1 MTTTTTE
8 KRKPMYKN
16 IVEHG
21 KDLKR
26 VFNLHSSIDEIKL
39 CKALFRIEN
48 KAHSIATDFCNGI
61 KFTEKEQEKI
71 IDDILNKVDKLLNF
85 KNQNIPVFFN
95 GDCRGFTLKIDD
107 DYMKKNKIYPFYSDW
122 GGFGIIAPSFRES

>member
-1 MTTTTTE
+1 MTTTKE
-8 KRKPMYKN
+8 KNEIMYKN
-16 IVEHG
+16 IIEHG

-26 VFNLHSSIDEIKL
+26 VFNLDSSIDEIKL

-48 KAHSIATDFCNGI
+48 KAHQLAEHFCN
-61 KFTEKEQEKI
+61 FYEDEEKQEKI

-95 GDCRGFTLKIDD
+95 GDPRGFTLKIDS
-107 DYMKKNKIYPFYSDW
+107 DYMRDNKIYPFYSDW
-122 GGFGIIAPSFRES
+122 GNYGIIAPSFKEV

>member
-1 MTTTTTE
+1 MATLTKKET
-8 KRKPMYKN
+8 MYKN

-26 VFNLHSSIDEIKL
+26 VFNLDSSIDEVKL

-48 KAHSIATDFCNGI
+48 KAHSIAEDFCNYGYESEEE
-61 KFTEKEQEKI
+61 TEAI
-71 IDDILNKVDKLLNF
+71 IDIILNKVDKLLNF

-95 GDCRGFTLKIDD
+95 GDPRGYTLKIDD
-107 DYMKKNKIYPFYSDW
+107 DYMRKNKIYPFHSDW
-122 GGFGIIAPSFRES
+122 GGFGIIAPSFREV

>member
-1 MTTTTTE
+1 MTTTTE
-8 KRKPMYKN
+8 KRETMNKN

-26 VFNLHSSIDEIKL
+26 VFNLDSSIDEVKL

-48 KAHSIATDFCNGI
+48 KAHSIAEDFCNGI
-61 KFTEKEQEKI
+61 GCTEEEQEKI
-71 IDDILNKVDKLLNF
+71 IIEILNKVDKLLNF

-95 GDCRGFTLKIDD
+95 GDCRGYALKIDD
-107 DYMKKNKIYPFYSDW
+107 DYMRKNKIYPFHSDW

>member
-1 MTTTTTE
+1 MYQTKE
-8 KRKPMYKN
+8 KKEKMFKN

-26 VFNLHSSIDEIKL
+26 VFNLDSSIDEVKL

-48 KAHSIATDFCNGI
+48 KAHQLATHFCNYGCED
-61 KFTEKEQEKI
+61 EKQQEKI
-71 IDDILNKVDKLLNF
+71 IDDILNKVDKLLNY

-95 GDCRGFTLKIDD
+95 GDCRGYTLKIDSD
-107 DYMKKNKIYPFYSDW
+107 FMRDKHIYPFYSDW
-122 GGFGIIAPSFRES
+122 GNYGIIAPSFRES

>member
-1 MTTTTTE
+1 MSKTKE
-8 KRKPMYKN
+8 KNQIMYKN
-16 IVEHG
+16 IIEHG

-26 VFNLHSSIDEIKL
+26 VFNLDSSIDEIKL

-48 KAHSIATDFCNGI
+48 KAHRIAEDFCNGI
-61 KFTEKEQEKI
+61 ECTEEEEEKI
-71 IDDILNKVDKLLNF
+71 INDILNKVDKLLNF
-85 KNQNIPVFFN
+85 KSQNIPVFFN

-107 DYMKKNKIYPFYSDW
+107 DYMRKNKIYPFYSDW

>member
-1 MTTTTTE
+1 MTTTKE
-8 KRKPMYKN
+8 KKEIMYKN
-16 IVEHG
+16 IIEHG

-26 VFNLHSSIDEIKL
+26 VFNLDSSIDEIKL

-48 KAHSIATDFCNGI
+48 KAHQLAEHFCN
-61 KFTEKEQEKI
+61 FYEDEEKQEKI
-71 IDDILNKVDKLLNF
+71 INDILNKVDKLLNF

-95 GDCRGFTLKIDD
+95 GDPRGYTLKIDST
-107 DYMKKNKIYPFYSDW
+107 YMRDNKIYPFYSDW

>member
-1 MTTTTTE
+1 MTTTTE
-8 KRKPMYKN
+8 KRETMYKN

-21 KDLKR
+21 KNLKR
-26 VFNLHSSIDEIKL
+26 VFNLDSSIDEIKL
-39 CKALFRIEN
+39 CKALFKIEN
-48 KAHSIATDFCNGI
+48 KAHQLAEDFCNYGYESEEQ
-61 KFTEKEQEKI
+61 TEAI

-95 GDCRGFTLKIDD
+95 GDCRGFTLKIDS
-107 DYMKKNKIYPFYSDW
+107 DYMRDNKIYSFYSDW